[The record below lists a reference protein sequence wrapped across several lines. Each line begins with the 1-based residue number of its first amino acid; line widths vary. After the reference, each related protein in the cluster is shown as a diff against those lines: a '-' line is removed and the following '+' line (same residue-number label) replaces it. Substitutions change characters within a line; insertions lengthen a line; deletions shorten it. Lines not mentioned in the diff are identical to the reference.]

1 MKIWYEVFISNSQ
14 GTRTLQT
21 FNTLKEAKV
30 FKKDFETNWLGI
42 NSWQGKLYIDKWG
55 DIKNPRP
62 LN

>member
-42 NSWQGKLYIDKWG
+42 NGWQGKLYIDKWG